1 MRDEACIEIYIGKS
15 SYLFE
20 EKKNDWCKK
29 YSESVRQK
37 YFYPGKKSYPLTFVG
52 PFWQTISA
60 KTESH
65 KSSEVGSVTD
75 EMRRTEQER
84 RKKKKKAHNSNRF

>member
-1 MRDEACIEIYIGKS
+1 MTKHALKFILANLVIYLK
-15 SYLFE
+15 
-20 EKKNDWCKK
+20 EKTIDAKKK

-37 YFYPGKKSYPLTFVG
+37 YFYPGKNRIRWLLLD
-52 PFWQTISA
+52 PFDKQLARKLKPINRPRWA
-60 KTESH
+60 PY
-65 KSSEVGSVTD
+65 TD